1 MIRIGIL
8 GHGFIEWG
16 GGIDFLRTV
25 VSSLHHSGE
34 AVELHALLPT
44 RGPRLMALRAM
55 RHTYRTAKALATRA
69 GPVPPRPDARHIADL
84 AGSTEQPLNVHEI
97 DIGKRAIAKAT
108 HQLSLDVI
116 LPAFAALSP
125 DFPAPW
131 VGYVYD
137 FQHRYLPQLFSAA
150 DRTLRDKHFSAMLGS
165 ARAVIVNAR
174 AVASDI
180 ALFHPEAPAKVFAL
194 PFSAAPNSS
203 WLAPSESPAAKFGIL
218 GPYFMVCNQFW
229 IHKDHATA
237 FAAFA
242 KIAADHPSVQLVCTG
257 PTDDYRNPAYFPGLQ
272 KGLARDGIADRVH
285 ILGMVSKSDQIA
297 LLKGSIA
304 MIQPTLFEGG
314 PGGGAVFDAVSLG
327 VRCLVS
333 DIAVNR
339 ELSELGVDFFP
350 PGDATAVA
358 HLLTAAAR
366 QPYPQRPSPDD
377 LLRLGRRR
385 RAACGG
391 QILAAIAWARTDHSR

>member
-34 AVELHALLPT
+34 AVELHALVPT
-44 RGPRLMALRAM
+44 RGPRLSALRAL
-55 RHTYRTAKALATRA
+55 RHTYRSAKAVLTRSGA
-69 GPVPPRPDARHIADL
+69 VPRRPDARHLADL
-84 AGSTEQPLNVHEI
+84 ADSTEQLLNIHEI
-97 DIGKRAIAKAT
+97 DIGRRAIASAT
-108 HQLSLDVI
+108 RKLSLDVI
-116 LPAFAALSP
+116 LPAFSALPP
-125 DFPAPW
+125 DFPTPW

-137 FQHRYLPQLFSAA
+137 FQHRYLPKLFSAA
-150 DRTLRDKHFSAMLGS
+150 DRRLRDRHFSAMLGS
-165 ARAVIVNAR
+165 APALMVNAR

-180 ALFHPEAPAKVFAL
+180 ALFHPEATAKVFVL
-194 PFSAAPNSS
+194 PFSAAPNAG
-203 WLAPSESPAAKFGIL
+203 WLASCESPASRFGIT
-218 GPYFMVCNQFW
+218 GPYFIVCNQFW
-229 IHKDHATA
+229 IHKDHTTA

-242 KIAADHPSVQLVCTG
+242 KIAANNPSLQLVCTG
-257 PTDDYRNPAYFPGLQ
+257 STDDYRNPGYFPDLQ
-272 KGLARDGIADRVH
+272 RRLASDGIADRVH

-314 PGGGAVFDAVSLG
+314 PGGGAAFDAVSLG

-339 ELSELGVDFFP
+339 ELIEPGVAFFP
-350 PGDATAVA
+350 PGDSAALADLLASTAGQQ
-358 HLLTAAAR
+358 HLRRA
-366 QPYPQRPSPDD
+366 SSDD
-377 LLRLGRRR
+377 LLRLGWQR
-385 RAACGG
+385 RAACGRR
-391 QILAAIAWARTDHSR
+391 ILEAINWARASHRR

>member
-8 GHGFIEWG
+8 GHGFIDWG

-34 AVELHALLPT
+34 AVEIHALVPT
-44 RGPRLMALRAM
+44 RGPRLTALHAL
-55 RHTYRTAKALATRA
+55 RHTYRTAKAVLKRSGA
-69 GPVPPRPDARHIADL
+69 VPQRPDGRHLADL
-84 AGSTEQPLNVHEI
+84 ADSTEQLLNIHEI
-97 DIGKRAIAKAT
+97 DIGRRAIASAARK
-108 HQLSLDVI
+108 LSLDVI
-116 LPAFAALSP
+116 LPAFSALPP
-125 DFPAPW
+125 DFPTPW

-137 FQHRYLPQLFSAA
+137 FQHRYLPQLFSPA
-150 DRTLRDKHFSAMLGS
+150 DRSLRDRHFAAMLGS

-180 ALFHPEAPAKVFAL
+180 ALFHPGAPAKVFAL
-194 PFSAAPNSS
+194 PFSAAPHAG
-203 WLAPSESPAAKFGIL
+203 WLAPSESPAAKFGIT
-218 GPYFMVCNQFW
+218 GPYFIVCNQFW

-242 KIAADHPSVQLVCTG
+242 KIAADHPSLHLVCTG
-257 PTDDYRNPAYFPGLQ
+257 ATDDYRNPGYFPGLQ
-272 KGLARDGIADRVH
+272 RGLASNGIADRVH
-285 ILGMVSKSDQIA
+285 ILGMVSKADQIA

-314 PGGGAVFDAVSLG
+314 PGGGAAFDAVSLG

-339 ELSELGVDFFP
+339 ELIEPGVEFFP
-350 PGDATAVA
+350 PGDAAA
-358 HLLTAAAR
+358 LADLLASAALQQDPGRA
-366 QPYPQRPSPDD
+366 SSED
-377 LLRLGRRR
+377 LLRLGQRR
-385 RAACGG
+385 RAASGERM
-391 QILAAIAWARTDHSR
+391 LEAIEWARAGHSQ